1 MTHKDIFEVHV
12 RSASTSL
19 HVITHSSPG
28 LKEMLLFLT
37 TSYLCRNLL
46 ANRHDI
52 SERPVH

>member
-19 HVITHSSPG
+19 HVMTHSSPG
-28 LKEMLLFLT
+28 LKDMLLFLT

-46 ANRHDI
+46 AHRHDI